1 MITVTKFSA
10 PWCGPCKALAPV
22 FRELEDMTPDATFIS
37 VDVEDKPSIAQ
48 LYSIRT
54 VPTVIIEKNNTT
66 VNRMVGLQ
74 SKQKYIDAINHVIT
88 EDV

>member
-1 MITVTKFSA
+1 
-10 PWCGPCKALAPV
+10 
-22 FRELEDMTPDATFIS
+22 MTPQATFIS
-37 VDVEDKPSIAQ
+37 IDVEEKPSIAQ

-54 VPTVIIEKNNTT
+54 VPTIIIEKDNTT

-88 EDV
+88 ENV

>member
-10 PWCGPCKALAPV
+10 SWCGPCKALAPV

-88 EDV
+88 EGV

>member
-1 MITVTKFSA
+1 MITVTKFSSKT
-10 PWCGPCKALAPV
+10 CGPCKALAPV
-22 FRELEDMTPDATFIS
+22 FRELEDMTPEATFIS

-54 VPTVIIEKNNTT
+54 VPTIIIEKNNTT

-88 EDV
+88 EGV